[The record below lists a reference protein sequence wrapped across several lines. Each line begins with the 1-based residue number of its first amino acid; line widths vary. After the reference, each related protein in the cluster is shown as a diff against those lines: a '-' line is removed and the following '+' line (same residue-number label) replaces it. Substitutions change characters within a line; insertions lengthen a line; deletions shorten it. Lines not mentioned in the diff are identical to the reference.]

1 MKLNLSDAPITAELL
16 AASLARTG
24 SALIA
29 VNGNSMYPTLQMGWR
44 VYLKPARGDD
54 LKVGDIA
61 VFRGEHYLTIH
72 RLVWRERD
80 ASGERL
86 VFRGD
91 YNRVRERI
99 DPGAVLARV
108 VAVEVPGRKKG
119 LERVIA
125 VEPDALTL
133 FYRACHAAYRLMRPI
148 LPAPPP
154 RDRPPGPLGRAARAL
169 FAAIE
174 KMLSLLL
181 PQRGV

>member
-1 MKLNLSDAPITAELL
+1 MKLNLSDAPVTADLL

-24 SALIA
+24 SAVIA

-44 VYLKPARGDD
+44 VYLRPARGEN

-91 YNRVRERI
+91 YNRLRERV
-99 DPGAVLARV
+99 DPGAVLALV
-108 VAVEVPGRKKG
+108 VAVEVPGRRKG

-125 VEPDALTL
+125 IEPDALTM
-133 FYRACHAAYRLMRPI
+133 FYRACHAARRLLRI
-148 LPAPPP
+148 LPAPP
-154 RDRPPGPLGRAARAL
+154 RDRPPGRLGRAARAL
-169 FAAIE
+169 FAFAE
-174 KMLSLLL
+174 RTVSLLL